1 MPVTIHLTPHG
12 HARLTD
18 DAGAPALDDA
28 VAARLAAAFERGEG
42 DGLLQ
47 LGAAEVETALP
58 LALAYWRD
66 FAARYVTAAVGS
78 PPADGQG
85 AKLGPMPAPPVEA
98 LDAIVR
104 AAPPMVGSEYLTGG
118 VLSRLWQALDA
129 AFRAGLAASRQPLQA
144 FLHAR
149 HPGWS
154 VVGRVHFNL
163 AEYKLDAET
172 PFAFLA
178 TYTASLSARGKALH
192 SPLGRALQE
201 YAGARNQPR
210 LLSLLLPVQRA
221 AETCAW
227 LKKLVDDGDVFH
239 PLRWTAAEAY
249 QFLQDVP
256 RLEAAGVIVRLPA
269 TWRSGRP
276 TRPRTTATIGTKPPS
291 GVGVEALLD
300 FEMSVTLDGAPLTND
315 EIAELLAGTDGLRFL
330 RGQWIEV
337 RRETLHRMIDEFG
350 RIERM
355 AAERGLTFAQAMR
368 LASGAPVDGAPG
380 HDEAER
386 EWSQVAA
393 GPWLRDV
400 LDGLREPEGL
410 ARIETDGRLLATL
423 RPYQET
429 GARWLRLLSS
439 LGLGACLAD
448 DMGLGKTLQVL
459 TLLVARGRRRAG
471 DPPALVV
478 APASLLANWAAE
490 AAKFTPSLRV
500 LVAHPSAM
508 PRANLKDLDPMQVDD
523 CDLVI
528 TSYSA
533 LARVPWIASRPWGL
547 LVLDEAQAIK
557 NPAARQT
564 RAARAVPARA
574 RIALTGTPV
583 ENRLM
588 DLWSIF
594 DVINP
599 GLLGSHQVF
608 ARWTKRLAAL
618 PHASF
623 APLRTLVQ
631 PYILRRMK
639 TDPAVIQD
647 LPAKTEVAA
656 YCALSARQ
664 AALYQ
669 QAVEELTRKLQATEG
684 IERKGLVLSFLL
696 RFKQIT
702 NHPSHWL
709 GDDRWREADSGKFRR
724 LREIAETIAA
734 KQEKVLVFTQF
745 REMTAPLASFL
756 GSVFGRA
763 GVVLHGGTPVGA
775 RRTLVDRFQNDD
787 DVPFFVLSLKAG
799 GTGLNLTA
807 ASHVVH
813 FDRWWN
819 PAVENQATD
828 RAFRI
833 GQRQPVLVHKFICRG
848 TVEDRI
854 DALIESKRALSRDLL
869 EGGQEIALTELAN
882 DELLRLVSLDI
893 RRAAAEE

>member
-1 MPVTIHLTPHG
+1 V
-12 HARLTD
+12 RLAD
-18 DAGAPALDDA
+18 DAGAPAVADA

-42 DGLLQ
+42 EGLFQ

-58 LALAYWRD
+58 SVLAYWRD
-66 FAARYVTAAVGS
+66 FAARYVTAAAGS
-78 PPADGQG
+78 PPAEGQS
-85 AKLGPMPAPPVEA
+85 AKLGEMPAPSAEA

-104 AAPPMVGSEYLTGG
+104 AAPPMVGSEYLTAG

-129 AFRAGLAASRQPLQA
+129 ALRAGLAASRQPLQA

-163 AEYKLDAET
+163 AEYKLDPET

-221 AETCAW
+221 AESCAW
-227 LKKLVDDGDVFH
+227 LKKLVDEGDVFH

-249 QFLQDVP
+249 QFLQDVS

-276 TRPRTTATIGTKPPS
+276 ARPRATATIGTKSPS

-300 FEMSVTLDGAPLTND
+300 FQMSVTLDGAALTNE
-315 EIAELLAGTDGLRFL
+315 EIADLLAGTDGLRFL
-330 RGQWIEV
+330 RGQWVEV
-337 RRETLHRMIDEFG
+337 RQETLHRMIDEFG
-350 RIERM
+350 RIERT

-410 ARIETDGRLLATL
+410 ARIETDGRLIATL

-448 DMGLGKTLQVL
+448 DMGLGKTVQVL

-490 AAKFTPSLRV
+490 AARFTPSLRV
-500 LVAHPSAM
+500 LVAHSSAM
-508 PRANLKDLDPMQVDD
+508 PGANLKDLDPAQVDD
-523 CDLVI
+523 FDLVI

-533 LARVPWIASRPWGL
+533 LTRVPWIAARPWSL

-583 ENRLM
+583 ENRLT

-608 ARWTKRLAAL
+608 ARWTKRLAAP

-656 YCALSARQ
+656 YCTLSARQ

-669 QAVEELTRKLQATEG
+669 QAVEELARKIQATEG

-756 GSVFGRA
+756 GSVFGRD
-763 GVVLHGGTPVGA
+763 GVVLHGGTPVGE
-775 RRTLVDRFQNDD
+775 RRALVDRFQNDE

-854 DALIESKRALSRDLL
+854 DALIESKRALSRNLL
-869 EGGQEIALTELAN
+869 EGGQEIALTELSN

>member
-1 MPVTIHLTPHG
+1 MPLTMHLTPQG
-12 HARLTD
+12 HLRLTD
-18 DAGAPALDDA
+18 DSDAPGLDA
-28 VAARLAAAFERGEG
+28 TVAARIEAAFAAGAG
-42 DGLLQ
+42 AGLLQ
-47 LGAAEVETALP
+47 LGAAEVETPLP
-58 LALAYWRD
+58 STLAYWRD
-66 FAARYVTAAVGS
+66 VAARYVTAAAGS
-78 PPADGQG
+78 PAPDGQRLKAGRIAPPPADT
-85 AKLGPMPAPPVEA
+85 LET
-98 LDAIVR
+98 IVR
-104 AAPPMVGSEYLTGG
+104 AAPPMVGSEYLTAR
-118 VLSRLWQALDA
+118 VLTRLWNELDEALHDA
-129 AFRAGLAASRQPLQA
+129 LAASRQPLQA
-144 FLHAR
+144 FLHDR

-163 AEYKLDAET
+163 AEYKLDPEA

-201 YAGARNQPR
+201 YAGTRNEAR

-221 AETCAW
+221 AESCPW
-227 LKKLVDDGDVFH
+227 LRQMVDDGDVFH
-239 PLRWTAAEAY
+239 PLRWTPVEAY
-249 QFLQDVP
+249 RFLQDVP

-269 TWRSGRP
+269 AWRSGRP
-276 TRPRTTATIGTKPPS
+276 SRPRATATVGTKSPS
-291 GVGVEALLD
+291 GVGVEAMLD
-300 FEMSVTLDGAPLTND
+300 FEMAVTLDGEPLTKE
-315 EIAELLAGTDGLRFL
+315 EIDGLLAGADGLRLL
-330 RGQWIEV
+330 RGQWVEV

-355 AAERGLTFAQAMR
+355 AAEHGITFAQAMR
-368 LASGAPVDGAPG
+368 LASGAPVNGEPA
-380 HDEAER
+380 HDETERDWAE
-386 EWSQVAA
+386 VTA

-400 LDGLREPEGL
+400 LSGLREPEGL
-410 ARIETDGRLLATL
+410 ARVETGDRLLATL

-429 GARWLRLLSS
+429 GVRWLRLLSS

-459 TLLVARGRRRAG
+459 TLLVARGVRRPG

-508 PRANLKDLDPMQVDD
+508 PRAELQDVDPARLAAQ
-523 CDLVI
+523 DLVI
-528 TSYSA
+528 TSYSS
-533 LARVPWIASRPWGL
+533 LLRLPWIASRSWGL
-547 LVLDEAQAIK
+547 VVLDEAQAIK

-583 ENRLM
+583 ENRLT

-599 GLLGSHQVF
+599 GLLGTHPVF
-608 ARWTKRLAAL
+608 ARWTKRLAAA

-623 APLRTLVQ
+623 APLRDLVR

-656 YCALSARQ
+656 YCTLSARQ

-669 QAVEELTRKLQATEG
+669 QSVEELAKKLQTTKG

-709 GDDRWREADSGKFRR
+709 GDDRWREVDSGKFRR
-724 LREIAETIAA
+724 LREIGETIAG
-734 KQEKVLVFTQF
+734 KQDKVLVFTQF
-745 REMTAPLASFL
+745 REMTGPLATFL
-756 GSVFGRA
+756 ESVFGRP
-763 GVVLHGGTPVGA
+763 GVVLHGGTPVGL
-775 RRTLVDRFQNDD
+775 RRQLVDRFQTDD

-848 TVEDRI
+848 TIEDRI
-854 DALIESKRALSRDLL
+854 DALIESKRTLSHNLL
-869 EGGQEIALTELAN
+869 EGGQEIALTELHD

-893 RRAAAEE
+893 RRAATED

>member
-1 MPVTIHLTPHG
+1 M
-12 HARLTD
+12 
-18 DAGAPALDDA
+18 
-28 VAARLAAAFERGEG
+28 
-42 DGLLQ
+42 
-47 LGAAEVETALP
+47 
-58 LALAYWRD
+58 
-66 FAARYVTAAVGS
+66 
-78 PPADGQG
+78 
-85 AKLGPMPAPPVEA
+85 
-98 LDAIVR
+98 
-104 AAPPMVGSEYLTGG
+104 
-118 VLSRLWQALDA
+118 
-129 AFRAGLAASRQPLQA
+129 
-144 FLHAR
+144 
-149 HPGWS
+149 
-154 VVGRVHFNL
+154 
-163 AEYKLDAET
+163 
-172 PFAFLA
+172 
-178 TYTASLSARGKALH
+178 
-192 SPLGRALQE
+192 
-201 YAGARNQPR
+201 
-210 LLSLLLPVQRA
+210 
-221 AETCAW
+221 
-227 LKKLVDDGDVFH
+227 
-239 PLRWTAAEAY
+239 
-249 QFLQDVP
+249 
-256 RLEAAGVIVRLPA
+256 
-269 TWRSGRP
+269 
-276 TRPRTTATIGTKPPS
+276 
-291 GVGVEALLD
+291 
-300 FEMSVTLDGAPLTND
+300 TLDGAPLTND

-459 TLLVARGRRRAG
+459 TLLVARGRRRTG

-490 AAKFTPSLRV
+490 AARFTPSLRV

-508 PRANLKDLDPMQVDD
+508 PGANLKDLEPAQVDD

-533 LARVPWIASRPWGL
+533 LARVPWIASKPWGL

-583 ENRLM
+583 ENRLT

-608 ARWTKRLAAL
+608 ARWTKRLAAP

-656 YCALSARQ
+656 YCTLSARQ

-869 EGGQEIALTELAN
+869 EGAQEIALTELSN